1 MSKKDWYVDWFNSH
15 FYHQLYI
22 NRDDTEAERFIKNI
36 TDYLALPKKSH
47 ILDIACGRGRHS
59 ISLNN
64 LGFSVTGI
72 DISEESIAYAN
83 QFANDKLHFYVHDM
97 RLPFWMN
104 YFDVAVNLFTSF
116 GYFRTVRE
124 DDAAIR
130 TIAKSIKP
138 GGYFVFDYLNV
149 TSASKKL
156 QAESYKLINGTKFY
170 IKRHQTDAH
179 FYKEIKVVHPSLD
192 TPLIHTE
199 KVAKFSLSDFERMF
213 EKQGLTITQ
222 KFGNY
227 NLDEFNEEESP
238 RLILIAKK

>member
-1 MSKKDWYVDWFNSH
+1 MSNKDWYVDWFNSH

-36 TDYLALPKKSH
+36 TEYLALPKTSH

-59 ISLNN
+59 ISFNN

-83 QFANDKLHFYVHDM
+83 QYANDHLHFYVHDM

-138 GGYFVFDYLNV
+138 GGLFVFDYLNV
-149 TSASKKL
+149 TNASKKL

-179 FYKEIKVVHPSLD
+179 FYKEIKVVHPSLE
-192 TPLIHTE
+192 TPLFHTE
-199 KVAKFSLSDFERMF
+199 KVAKFTLSDFERMF

>member
-1 MSKKDWYVDWFNSH
+1 MSNKDWYVDWFNSH

-36 TDYLALPKKSH
+36 TEYLALPKTSH

-59 ISLNN
+59 ISFNN

-83 QFANDKLHFYVHDM
+83 QYANDHLHFYVHDM

-138 GGYFVFDYLNV
+138 GGLFVFDYLNV
-149 TSASKKL
+149 TNASKKL

-179 FYKEIKVVHPSLD
+179 FYKEIKVVHPSLE

-199 KVAKFSLSDFERMF
+199 KVAKFTLSDFERMF